1 MANGPG
7 VDTLLSILSDLTKE
21 GGVQQLVVCIR
32 RDDRQMSTVATLNG
46 HNEEDILELL
56 YASTEIIEEIIAPE
70 GRTIQ

>member
-32 RDDRQMSTVATLNG
+32 RDDRQMSAVATLNES
-46 HNEEDILELL
+46 NEEDILELL
-56 YASTEIIEEIIAPE
+56 YTSTEIIEDIIAPE
-70 GRTIQ
+70 GRTVQ